1 MGAINGLTIGM
12 YGADLKNVSSIQT
25 TYISGETQN
34 GTQYVFEMKTKSVV
48 VGVNY
53 DRDECTKTRH
63 KHL

>member
-1 MGAINGLTIGM
+1 M
-12 YGADLKNVSSIQT
+12 YGADLRNVSSIQT

-53 DRDECTKTRH
+53 DKDECTKTRH